1 VKSGQFYAEAANLT
15 NDPYRWYVW
24 QSFGCCCT
32 VACFMIGLINESERL
47 KMPTTSSTL
56 LRNIFFPAQLLEIG
70 RSLWPEGGA
79 HVVQTP
85 ILQLIEDYQQQRL
98 HVIDGEQFRLAVE
111 FFAERCQ
118 DMQINTFQ
126 SFLDSFSLADFGLCG
141 LLMMTA
147 KDLGSLLLVANEF
160 QSVINPAYEF
170 KIEANGQ
177 RLLLSLEPLI
187 RFDPYQEFVTEMVVG
202 VFTHVLSL
210 LKVPVSQP
218 IQLTLAHQPF
228 MPIACYQDLPYIQIE
243 FAASKNTV
251 SFALIDLSIPLKTA
265 NQSTHHVVRQA
276 CLKQLSEPQYQLFC
290 VSTQQVIS
298 HLLQEGVT
306 VSVERVASE
315 LAVSVRTL
323 SRRLQCEGVR
333 FQRLYTDAVVQFA
346 KQALRQTTQPIELI
360 ARRCGF
366 ESAASFARA
375 FKRETGMS
383 PMQYRR
389 PQYKQALL

>member
-1 VKSGQFYAEAANLT
+1 
-15 NDPYRWYVW
+15 
-24 QSFGCCCT
+24 
-32 VACFMIGLINESERL
+32 
-47 KMPTTSSTL
+47 MPTTSSTL
-56 LRNIFFPAQLLEIG
+56 LRNIFFPAQLLEVG

-126 SFLDSFSLADFGLCG
+126 AFLDSFSLADFGLCG

-276 CLKQLSEPQYQLFC
+276 CLKQLGEPQ
-290 VSTQQVIS
+290 
-298 HLLQEGVT
+298 
-306 VSVERVASE
+306 
-315 LAVSVRTL
+315 
-323 SRRLQCEGVR
+323 
-333 FQRLYTDAVVQFA
+333 
-346 KQALRQTTQPIELI
+346 
-360 ARRCGF
+360 
-366 ESAASFARA
+366 
-375 FKRETGMS
+375 
-383 PMQYRR
+383 
-389 PQYKQALL
+389 

>member
-1 VKSGQFYAEAANLT
+1 
-15 NDPYRWYVW
+15 
-24 QSFGCCCT
+24 
-32 VACFMIGLINESERL
+32 
-47 KMPTTSSTL
+47 MPTTSSTL

-79 HVVQTP
+79 NVAQSA
-85 ILQLIEDYQQQRL
+85 IMQLIDDYQQQRL
-98 HVIDGEQFRLAVE
+98 QMIDGEQFRLAVQ

-118 DMQINTFQ
+118 ALQINTFQ
-126 SFLDSFSLADFGLCG
+126 AFLDSFSLADFGLFG

-147 KDLGSLLLVANEF
+147 KDLGGLLLVANEF
-160 QSVINPAYEF
+160 QAVINPAYEF
-170 KIEANGQ
+170 KIEVKAQ
-177 RLLLSLEPLI
+177 RLTLSLEPLI
-187 RFDPYQEFVTEMVVG
+187 RFDPYQEFITEMVVG

-210 LKVPVSQP
+210 LKAPVSQP
-218 IQLTLAHQPF
+218 IALTLAHSPF
-228 MPIACYQDLPYIQIE
+228 MPLSCYEHLPHIQIE

-251 SFALIDLSIPLKTA
+251 SFALCDLSIPLKTA
-265 NQSTHHVVRQA
+265 NQSTHHAMRLA
-276 CLKQLSEPQYQLFC
+276 CQQQLTEPQYQLFC

-323 SRRLQCEGVR
+323 SRRLHCEGVR

-346 KQALRQTTQPIELI
+346 KQALRQSAQPIELI